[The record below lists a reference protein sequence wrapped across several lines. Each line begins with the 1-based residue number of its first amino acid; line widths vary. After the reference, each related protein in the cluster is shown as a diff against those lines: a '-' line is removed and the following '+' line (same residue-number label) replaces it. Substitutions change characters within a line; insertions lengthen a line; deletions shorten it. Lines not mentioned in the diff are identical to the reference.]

1 MRAPGEASGTFA
13 IESALDELA
22 YKLQIDPIEL
32 RLINYAETDPQK
44 GKPWSLKNLKDCY
57 RRGADAIGWS
67 NRAAR
72 PAALRE
78 GDYLVGYGM
87 ATAIYPANRVPAS
100 AKVRIFSDGH
110 AAASSA
116 TQDIGTG
123 TYTIMTQIAA
133 ETLGLP
139 VEKVEF
145 KLGDSALPKAPVSG
159 GSQTAASVGPAVK
172 EAALFARNKLL
183 QLAISDTKSPL
194 FGQALEYII
203 VENGRCFIKDNPS
216 SGETYSDIL
225 NRSRLD
231 FMEGEAATKGS
242 TREGGDKKK
251 KPKPSDEKE
260 NIDLKLDAAPYSF
273 QSFGAQF
280 ARVLFD
286 PLLGVVRVSHCAA
299 VMDIGKVLNL
309 KTARNQIMGGMIFG
323 IGMALMEETIYDSNR
338 GRIVTRDLANYLVP
352 VHADIPEIEVQFID
366 QPDPHITSMGARGI
380 GEIGIT
386 GITAAIANAIYNAS
400 GKRIRDLPITPD
412 KLL

>member
-1 MRAPGEASGTFA
+1 
-13 IESALDELA
+13 
-22 YKLQIDPIEL
+22 
-32 RLINYAETDPQK
+32 
-44 GKPWSLKNLKDCY
+44 
-57 RRGADAIGWS
+57 
-67 NRAAR
+67 
-72 PAALRE
+72 
-78 GDYLVGYGM
+78 
-87 ATAIYPANRVPAS
+87 
-100 AKVRIFSDGH
+100 
-110 AAASSA
+110 
-116 TQDIGTG
+116 
-123 TYTIMTQIAA
+123 
-133 ETLGLP
+133 
-139 VEKVEF
+139 
-145 KLGDSALPKAPVSG
+145 
-159 GSQTAASVGPAVK
+159 
-172 EAALFARNKLL
+172 
-183 QLAISDTKSPL
+183 
-194 FGQALEYII
+194 
-203 VENGRCFIKDNPS
+203 
-216 SGETYSDIL
+216 
-225 NRSRLD
+225 
-231 FMEGEAATKGS
+231 MEGEAATKGS